1 MNKTKSPFNE
11 LVRIMALL
19 RSPQGCPWDKH
30 QTHKTL
36 KKYLREEAREVRE
49 AIDEEDPEH
58 LQEELGDLLLQVVF
72 HAQIARDNNDF
83 DINDVIRGLNRKLK
97 RRHPHVFGK
106 VKVKNAA
113 AVVRNWHKIKAREKR
128 GAFPP
133 GLADLRTA
141 QAAPVVAG

>member
-1 MNKTKSPFNE
+1 MKKPKAPFNE

-30 QTHKTL
+30 QTHQTL

-49 AIDEEDPEH
+49 AIDEGDPEH

-72 HAQIARDNNDF
+72 HAQIAREHGEF
-83 DINDVIRGLNRKLK
+83 DMNDVIRGLIRKLK
-97 RRHPHVFGK
+97 RRHPHVFGT

-113 AVVRNWHKIKAREKR
+113 EVVKNWHAIKAREKSK
-128 GAFPP
+128 AKK
-133 GLADLRTA
+133 
-141 QAAPVVAG
+141 

>member
-1 MNKTKSPFNE
+1 MNKKNNLFNE

-30 QTHKTL
+30 QTHQTL

-49 AIDEEDPEH
+49 AIDEGDPEH

-72 HAQIARDNNDF
+72 HAQIARDNNEF
-83 DINDVIRGLNRKLK
+83 DINDVIRGLIRKLK

-113 AVVRNWHKIKAREKR
+113 EVVRNWHAIKKKEKAIKKR
-128 GAFPP
+128 
-133 GLADLRTA
+133 
-141 QAAPVVAG
+141 

>member
-1 MNKTKSPFNE
+1 MKKARAPFNE

-30 QTHKTL
+30 QTHQTL
-36 KKYLREEAREVRE
+36 KKYLREETREVLE
-49 AIDEEDPEH
+49 AINEEDPKH
-58 LQEELGDLLLQVVF
+58 IQEELGDILLQVVF
-72 HAQIARDNNDF
+72 HAQIAKENNEF

-113 AVVRNWHKIKAREKR
+113 EVVKNWQAIKAREKNKAKR
-128 GAFPP
+128 
-133 GLADLRTA
+133 RKSK
-141 QAAPVVAG
+141 